1 MRLIHSLLY
10 SPRTDIRILRHS
22 LFWITDLINYMIVV
36 VGTNG
41 TLTTS
46 FYIFLFKFPLI
57 ILTTYFIL
65 YSLLP
70 LSNTPNSRNK
80 LILGVVFVLLVLG
93 VVTRYYKFYLVAPI
107 LDPHYQHITEVWDF
121 AGIIQEI
128 FSSMAV
134 VCMAVMIKVLKTKSQ
149 LQQRN
154 TQLENEKKQSEL
166 NFLKAQMQPH
176 FLFNTLNTLYSETIQ
191 ESGKAQTL
199 VLNLSNLL
207 RFVLEESGKPLISVS
222 KEIMVIK
229 DFIALEQLRHG
240 DRLKVDLAADNISS
254 DVFISPLIFLP
265 FVENSFKHTLKNING
280 PIHIDI
286 HINHKSDQLCL
297 TVENDVSDQV
307 IHDSLDQQ
315 KNGIANTKR
324 QLDLLYGN
332 EYLLDI
338 VSSGNKYRINL
349 SIPAK
354 KK

>member
-1 MRLIHSLLY
+1 
-10 SPRTDIRILRHS
+10 
-22 LFWITDLINYMIVV
+22 MIVI
-36 VGTNG
+36 VGTSG

-65 YSLLP
+65 YYLLP
-70 LSNTPNSRNK
+70 LSNTANSRNK

-93 VVTRYYKFYLVAPI
+93 VVTRYYKFYLVAPL
-107 LDPHYQHITEVWDF
+107 LDPQHQQITAVWDF
-121 AGIIQEI
+121 AKIIQEF

-207 RFVLEESGKPLISVS
+207 RFVLEESSKPLISVS
-222 KEIMVIK
+222 QEIMVIK
-229 DFIALEQLRHG
+229 DFIALEKLRHG
-240 DRLKVDLAADNISS
+240 DRLKVDLVVGNIST
-254 DVFISPLIFLP
+254 DAFISPLIFLP

-280 PIHIDI
+280 PIHINI
-286 HINHKSDQLCL
+286 LIGYKNDQLCL
-297 TVENDVSDQV
+297 SVENDVSDQIV
-307 IHDSLDQQ
+307 PDSLDQQ
-315 KNGIANTKR
+315 KNGIVNTRR
-324 QLDLLYGN
+324 QLDLLYGTD
-332 EYLLDI
+332 YSLDI

-349 SIPAK
+349 SVPAK
-354 KK
+354 KN